1 MLKYWK
7 LHKFPLLFSALSIA
21 LYLSFGYDL
30 QRTDFIKLITLYGA
44 LFYACIKLIQ
54 FKKYDFKF
62 LLVVGVLCRL
72 AFLIATPNLSQDFYR
87 FIWDGE
93 LILSGISPYQ
103 FLPNNLIQQADFS
116 IPNAQ
121 QLYDGMGWLSA
132 EHYSNYPPLAQVYFI
147 ISAFLGFKSVIG
159 SIITMRIVLIFA
171 DLGVLYFGRKIL
183 AQLNLPAYN
192 IFWYFLNPLIIIELT
207 GNLHFEGLMLLFL
220 VISVYLLLKNSWW
233 LSAIAF
239 AGAVLTKLIPL
250 LFLPVFFKFLG
261 WKKAIGYYC
270 IVGIITLGFFVP
282 FTNST
287 LINNYSDTIGLWF
300 TNFEFNASIYY
311 IVRKIGYTITGY
323 NIIQTIGKIL
333 PLLTL
338 ISVFA
343 VSMFRNNNQ
352 SKQLLISMVLAFTV
366 YLLFSTTVHP
376 WYLAT
381 LVILSVFTSLRF
393 GIVWSVTV
401 ILSYFA
407 YSNPDFKESLW
418 LISLEYFVMM
428 GYLIYEFLYLKKLKK
443 AF

>member
-7 LHKFPLLFSALSIA
+7 LHKFPLLFSILSIA

-30 QRTDFIKLITLYGA
+30 QRTDFIKLITLYVA

-72 AFLIATPNLSQDFYR
+72 AFLVATPNLSQDFYR
-87 FIWDGE
+87 FIWDGQ
-93 LILSGISPYQ
+93 LILSGINPYQ

-132 EHYSNYPPLAQVYFI
+132 EHYSNYPPLAQVYFMI
-147 ISAFLGFKSVIG
+147 IAFLGFKSVIG
-159 SIITMRIVLIFA
+159 SIVAMRIMLLFA
-171 DLGVLYFGRKIL
+171 DLGILYFGRKIL

-207 GNLHFEGLMLLFL
+207 GNLHFESLMLLFL
-220 VISVYLLLKNSWW
+220 VVSAYLLLKNNWW

-261 WKKAIGYYC
+261 WKKALGYYC

-311 IVRKIGYTITGY
+311 VVREIGYTATGY
-323 NIIQTIGKIL
+323 NIIQTVGKVL
-333 PLLTL
+333 PLITL
-338 ISVFA
+338 AIALGISF
-343 VSMFRNNNQ
+343 FRKNNLP
-352 SKQLLISMVLAFTV
+352 KQLLISMVLCFTV

-376 WYLAT
+376 WYLAS
-381 LVILSVFTSLRF
+381 LVLLSSFTTLRF
-393 GIVWSVTV
+393 GIAWSVSV
-401 ILSYFA
+401 VLSYFA
-407 YSNPDFKESLW
+407 YSSPNFKENLW
-418 LISLEYFVMM
+418 LISLEYFIVAAM
-428 GYLIYEFLYLKKLKK
+428 LYLDFFIKKRYI
-443 AF
+443 